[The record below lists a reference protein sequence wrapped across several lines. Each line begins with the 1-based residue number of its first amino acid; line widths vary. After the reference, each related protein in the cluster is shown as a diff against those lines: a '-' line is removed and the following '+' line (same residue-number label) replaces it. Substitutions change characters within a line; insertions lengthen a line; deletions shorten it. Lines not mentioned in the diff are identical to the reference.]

1 MNFVCICSTQFSLL
15 LFLETVTTFSA
26 KLCEGVALEGI
37 VPIIFSLVS
46 RGNRSEPS
54 IELYRASFSILINL
68 ARYAPTK
75 VILWDNVSNCLAT
88 IEYSVR
94 IFLLNLPNPS

>member
-1 MNFVCICSTQFSLL
+1 MDFFFFNFIS
-15 LFLETVTTFSA
+15 ETVTTFSA
-26 KLCEGVALEGI
+26 KLCEGVAQEGI

-75 VILWDNVSNCLAT
+75 VILWDNVSNRFTFLVTREYLAK
-88 IEYSVR
+88 IM
-94 IFLLNLPNPS
+94 